1 MRKDKPWFGPM
12 RSIWKAAV
20 PVSWE
25 GYTVTVAF
33 LLGMILLGLE
43 SDPTRRS
50 LAIAL
55 LVVAYFAVVCL
66 TWEDPEA
73 GGGLNWRAALFNWRT
88 LAWVAFLVVLGG
100 AIIAAGYQS
109 CAMRRNCAGSA
120 AFQFRSTAER
130 LTRSSQ

>member
-12 RSIWKAAV
+12 RSLWKAAV

-50 LAIAL
+50 IAIAL
-55 LVVAYFAVVCL
+55 LVAAYFAVVCL

-73 GGGLNWRAALFNWRT
+73 ERGLDWRLAFFNWRT
-88 LAWVAFLVVLGG
+88 LVWVAFLAVLCG
-100 AIIAAGYQS
+100 AIIAAGHQS
-109 CAMRRNCAGSA
+109 CSMRRNCL
-120 AFQFRSTAER
+120 QPRSFAER
-130 LTRSSQ
+130 LTSGPR